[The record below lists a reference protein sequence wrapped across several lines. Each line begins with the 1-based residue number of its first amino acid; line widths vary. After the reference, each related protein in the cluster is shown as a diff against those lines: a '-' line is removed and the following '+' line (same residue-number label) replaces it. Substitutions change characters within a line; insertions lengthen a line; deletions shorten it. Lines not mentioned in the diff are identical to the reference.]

1 MGEAASMKL
10 QDASI
15 LITGGTRGLGRQFSL
30 DLAQAGARVGV
41 CGTRADSLARLR
53 HDFEE
58 LGLRVWTQEAD
69 VSDEGEV
76 ERLFEDFCAAHGRI
90 DAVVNNAGITRDALL
105 VRQRNGALEKMAL
118 ECWQKVIDV
127 NLTGVFLCGR
137 EAAFHMVRQGT
148 PGVIVCISSICRNG
162 NVGQTNYSAA
172 KSGLAAMTVV
182 WAKELARHGI
192 RVAALAPGYLSTEM
206 TEELRDD
213 VRQKI
218 EKAIP
223 AGRMG
228 QTGEVSHALRFV
240 LENDYVTGR
249 VIEVDGGMRL

>member
-1 MGEAASMKL
+1 M
-10 QDASI
+10 
-15 LITGGTRGLGRQFSL
+15 
-30 DLAQAGARVGV
+30 
-41 CGTRADSLARLR
+41 
-53 HDFEE
+53 
-58 LGLRVWTQEAD
+58 
-69 VSDEGEV
+69 

-90 DAVVNNAGITRDALL
+90 DAVVSNAGITRDAML
-105 VRQRNGALEKMAL
+105 VRQRNGSLEKMPL
-118 ECWQKVIDV
+118 DCWQKVIDV

-137 EAAFHMVRQGT
+137 EAAYHMVRQGT
-148 PGVIVCISSICRNG
+148 PGVIVCISSVCRQG
-162 NVGQTNYSAA
+162 NIGQTNYSAA

-192 RVAALAPGYLSTEM
+192 REAALAPGYPTTEM
-206 TEELRDD
+206 TSGLREE